1 MRLGQAQAQVGGP
14 ARLDKLPTG
23 YYFGMSATTGDL
35 SGEVRSGSSSSG
47 TWGGV
52 MSSWKTFL
60 G

>member
-47 TWGGV
+47 GSCQV
-52 MSSWKTFL
+52 R
-60 G
+60 